1 MPSALVMLLPHGME
15 GAGPEHSSAR
25 LERFLQLCDDDER
38 EMQSRDAQIRTAN
51 WQIVNPTTPANF
63 FHVLR
68 RQIVRPFRKP
78 LVVMAPKQLLR
89 HPLVKSPL
97 SDFLPDSRF
106 ERVLIDPPNTA
117 LSRDVSC
124 MVPPYARSRSTPRPK
139 EGEDDVVDPSC
150 KKLLLC
156 SGRIWIDL
164 LAARD
169 DLGERGREVALLRLE
184 QIAPFP
190 YDSLASALERFPN
203 AELIW
208 VQEESINSGAWS
220 YVRPRLEMVA
230 ERSNTRGA
238 SSPEEPARAVR
249 YAGRRASAAP
259 ATGLAQLHTL
269 ELEELLREAM
279 S

>member
-1 MPSALVMLLPHGME
+1 MAILQTQRSQVRKQASNALSLTISSSLPLTTMSPSLPLARTRTVIDQFISASESKWSMPSALVMLLPHGME

-89 HPLVKSPL
+89 HPLIKSPL

-156 SGRIWIDL
+156 SGRIWICL
-164 LAARD
+164 LYTSPSPRD
-169 DLGERGREVALLRLE
+169 
-184 QIAPFP
+184 
-190 YDSLASALERFPN
+190 
-203 AELIW
+203 
-208 VQEESINSGAWS
+208 
-220 YVRPRLEMVA
+220 
-230 ERSNTRGA
+230 
-238 SSPEEPARAVR
+238 
-249 YAGRRASAAP
+249 
-259 ATGLAQLHTL
+259 
-269 ELEELLREAM
+269 
-279 S
+279 